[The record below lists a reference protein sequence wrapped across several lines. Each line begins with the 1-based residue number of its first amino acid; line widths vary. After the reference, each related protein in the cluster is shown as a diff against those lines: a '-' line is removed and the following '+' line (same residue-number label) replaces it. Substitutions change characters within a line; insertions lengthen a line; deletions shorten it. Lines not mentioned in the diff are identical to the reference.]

1 MGMSPLD
8 QLADEKY
15 LSLTTYRRDGS
26 PVSTPVW
33 FVVDRGRI
41 LVWTSAA
48 SWKAKRLRRDPRV
61 RIAAC
66 DFRGN
71 VHGSAWHGTARFL
84 PADDGPRVQRLLR
97 KKYPVARRLL
107 SWFNSLTARL
117 SRAPRAEPAYLEI
130 SLQGAADG
138 GDPQDVLALPA
149 NGSAVRAGLGAGST
163 RA

>member
-1 MGMSPLD
+1 MSPLNE
-8 QLADEKY
+8 LADEKY

-33 FVVDRGRI
+33 FVADRGRL
-41 LVWTSAA
+41 LVWTSAG
-48 SWKAKRLRRDPRV
+48 SWKARRLRCDARV

-71 VHGSAWHGTARFL
+71 VHGSEWHATARFL
-84 PADDGPRVQRLLR
+84 PAHEGPRVQRLLR

-117 SRAPRAEPAYLEI
+117 SRAPHAESAYLEI
-130 SLQGAADG
+130 SLGAACG
-138 GDPQDVLALPA
+138 AEHQDVRASPARPSATTGRAALE
-149 NGSAVRAGLGAGST
+149 SRS
-163 RA
+163 

>member
-1 MGMSPLD
+1 MLPLN
-8 QLADEKY
+8 QLAHEKY

-33 FVVDRGRI
+33 FVADRGQL
-41 LVWTSAA
+41 LVWTSAG

-107 SWFNSLTARL
+107 SWFTSLTALL
-117 SRAPRAEPAYLEI
+117 SRTPHAEPAYLEI
-130 SLQGAADG
+130 LLQGAADG
-138 GDPQDVLALPA
+138 ADPQDVRALPV
-149 NGSAVRAGLGAGST
+149 NSSAVRAGVGAGST

>member
-1 MGMSPLD
+1 MPPLN
-8 QLADEKY
+8 QLAHEKY

-33 FVVDRGRI
+33 FVADRGR
-41 LVWTSAA
+41 LVVWTSAG
-48 SWKAKRLRRDPRV
+48 SWKARRLRRDPRV

-84 PADDGPRVQRLLR
+84 PADDGLRVQRLLR

-107 SWFNSLTARL
+107 SWFDSLTTRL
-117 SRAPRAEPAYLEI
+117 MRAPRAEPAYLEI
-130 SLQGAADG
+130 SLIYEG
-138 GDPQDVLALPA
+138 V
-149 NGSAVRAGLGAGST
+149 T
-163 RA
+163 R